1 MRASAA
7 HTHTHTHVTTRHIPI
22 SVRPLHR
29 RMKTPLHWF
38 TTMGFWRS
46 RSRRDKSLHWVR
58 RQLSSPHAQLCSNP
72 LPARILVMTRISV
85 FVMTPTLSPPSNPE
99 AVQPVQAESQY
110 FLLSLP
116 LPFWHRCR
124 KLCFEARPVRSP
136 VYFRITS
143 RGASHGFLSPRIC
156 KRRHMN
162 LGQLLKFRYGACSA
176 CQPLVLLPP
185 PQALYKLGRDNGSQR
200 RSGTWI
206 VKTGRLIKPN
216 EVPFPHQR
224 SHRRCR
230 ASCPCSLMM
239 LARPLFNELHSCCFL
254 RGHVACLDRERH
266 LPSQHM
272 GDAGP
277 SKKRD

>member
-1 MRASAA
+1 MLQPAA
-7 HTHTHTHVTTRHIPI
+7 CPHLRHDENI
-22 SVRPLHR
+22 SLRND
-29 RMKTPLHWF
+29 TDSF
-38 TTMGFWRS
+38 NTI
-46 RSRRDKSLHWVR
+46 KS
-58 RQLSSPHAQLCSNP
+58 SSG
-72 LPARILVMTRISV
+72 PARPSRKSIFS
-85 FVMTPTLSPPSNPE
+85 PLS
-99 AVQPVQAESQY
+99 
-110 FLLSLP
+110 FSLP

-143 RGASHGFLSPRIC
+143 RGASQGFLSPRIC

-216 EVPFPHQR
+216 EFPFPHQR

-239 LARPLFNELHSCCFL
+239 LARPLFNELHSFCFL